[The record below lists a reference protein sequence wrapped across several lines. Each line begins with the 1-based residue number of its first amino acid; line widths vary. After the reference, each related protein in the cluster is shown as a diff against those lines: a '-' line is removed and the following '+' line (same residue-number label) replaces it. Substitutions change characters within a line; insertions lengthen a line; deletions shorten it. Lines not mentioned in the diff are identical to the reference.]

1 MNKVSRNIPF
11 FAAAIPL
18 LFLTTLFTGK
28 STVVES
34 VQGVAIDRCQTE
46 NSTFQPGEEVTYKL
60 YYNLNFIW
68 IPAGEAVFKIADF
81 GDVYRVSADG
91 RTYASYEW
99 FFKVRDR
106 YESYIS
112 KKTLLP
118 NMSVRDVKEGGYTL
132 YDKTILD
139 QVNQK
144 ASITRGRAKD
154 NIHENKEMDIDNCMH
169 DILSVIYFARNLDY
183 ENMPEGSRVPVKIF
197 MDKEEWPITVIYDG
211 KDEEKKVKG
220 LGKFKTI
227 KFSPEVTAGDFFEKD
242 AQMDIW
248 VTDDKNKLPL
258 LIAAPLSV
266 GSVKAVLK
274 DYKGLRYDMT
284 AKVDK

>member
-1 MNKVSRNIPF
+1 MNRISRNIPF
-11 FAAAIPL
+11 FAAVIPL
-18 LFLTTLFTGK
+18 LFLASLTENPTPITEGK
-28 STVVES
+28 
-34 VQGVAIDRCQTE
+34 QGVAFDRCQTD
-46 NSTFQPGEEVTYKL
+46 NSTFQSGEEITYKL

-68 IPAGEAVFKIADF
+68 IPAGEVVFKIADF
-81 GDVYRVSADG
+81 GDVYRISADG
-91 RTYASYEW
+91 RTYSSYEW

-112 KKTLLP
+112 KETLLP

-139 QVNQK
+139 QANQK
-144 ASITRGRAKD
+144 ANITRGRAKD

-183 ENMPEGSRVPVKIF
+183 ESMGEGARVPVKVF
-197 MDKEEWPITVIYDG
+197 MDKTEWPMTVIYDG
-211 KDEEKKVKG
+211 KDEEKRVKG
-220 LGKFKTI
+220 MGKFKTI

-258 LIAAPLSV
+258 LIGAPLAV

-274 DYKGLRYDMT
+274 EYKGLRYDMT
-284 AKVDK
+284 AKVNK

>member
-1 MNKVSRNIPF
+1 MNKISKNSLF
-11 FAAAIPL
+11 LTAILPL
-18 LFLTTLFTGK
+18 LFLAILPT
-28 STVVES
+28 STKPFVDTA
-34 VQGVAIDRCQTE
+34 QAVAIDPCQTE
-46 NSTFQPGEEVTYKL
+46 NGTFQTGEEITYKL

-81 GDVYRVSADG
+81 GDVYRISADG
-91 RTYASYEW
+91 RTYSSYEW

-112 KKTLLP
+112 KETLLP
-118 NMSVRDVKEGGYTL
+118 NMSVRDVREGGYTL

-139 QVNQK
+139 QANKK
-144 ASITRGRAKD
+144 ASVTRGRAKD
-154 NIHENKEMDIDNCMH
+154 NIHENKEIDIDNCMH
-169 DILSVIYFARNLDY
+169 DILSVIYFARNLNY
-183 ENMPEGSRVPVKIF
+183 ENMGEGSRVPVKIF
-197 MDKEEWPITVIYDG
+197 MDKEEWPITVVYDG

-227 KFSPEVTAGDFFEKD
+227 KFSPEITASDLFEKD
-242 AQMDIW
+242 AQMNIW

-284 AKVDK
+284 AKVKK

>member
-1 MNKVSRNIPF
+1 
-11 FAAAIPL
+11 
-18 LFLTTLFTGK
+18 LFLTTPFT
-28 STVVES
+28 STAPAVEGQ
-34 VQGVAIDRCQTE
+34 QGVAIDLCQTE
-46 NSTFQPGEEVTYKL
+46 NRTFQTGEEITYKL

-81 GDVYRVSADG
+81 GDVYRISAVG
-91 RTYASYEW
+91 RTYSSYEW

-106 YESYIS
+106 YESYIN
-112 KKTLLP
+112 KETLLP
-118 NMSVRDVKEGGYTL
+118 NMSVRNVREGGYTL

-139 QVNQK
+139 QANKK
-144 ASITRGRAKD
+144 ATVTRGRSKD
-154 NIHENKEMDIDNCMH
+154 NIHENKEIDIDNCMH

-183 ENMPEGSRVPVKIF
+183 ENMPEGERVPVKIF
-197 MDKEEWPITVIYDG
+197 MDKEEWPITVVYDG
-211 KDEEKKVKG
+211 KDEAKKVKC
-220 LGKFKTI
+220 LGKFETI
-227 KFSPEVTAGDFFEKD
+227 KFSPEIAASDLFAKD

-258 LIAAPLSV
+258 LIAAPLAV

-284 AKVDK
+284 AKVEK

>member
-1 MNKVSRNIPF
+1 MSRNNKNIPF
-11 FAAAIPL
+11 FAAVFPL
-18 LFLTTLFTGK
+18 FFLILFPNSK
-28 STVVES
+28 SEIKN
-34 VQGVAIDRCQTE
+34 QGAAIDLCQTE
-46 NSTFQPGEEVTYKL
+46 NSTFQTGEEITYKL

-81 GDVYRVSADG
+81 GDVYRISVDG
-91 RTYASYEW
+91 RTYSSYEW

-112 KKTLLP
+112 KETLLP
-118 NMSVRDVKEGGYTL
+118 NMSVRDVREGGYTL

-139 QVNQK
+139 QANSK

-183 ENMPEGSRVPVKIF
+183 ENMPIGGRVPVKIF
-197 MDKEEWPITVIYDG
+197 MDKAEWPMTVIYDG
-211 KDEEKKVKG
+211 KDEEKKIKG

-227 KFSPEVTAGDFFEKD
+227 KFSPEVTAGDFFEED

-248 VTDDKNKLPL
+248 VSDDKNKLPL
-258 LIAAPLSV
+258 LIGAPLAV

-274 DYKGLRYDMT
+274 EYKGLRHDMT
-284 AKVDK
+284 AQVER